1 MSRHMR
7 LDAASRQGGVTL
19 IEVLVSI
26 VIVVIGLLGLA
37 GLQARINLA
46 EMEAFQR
53 AQAIVLL
60 QDMSDRINANRRTPM
75 SYVTATP
82 LGAGQSVQDCSAMT
96 GATRDLCE
104 WSNALLGAGESSG
117 GNQVG
122 AMIGARGCIVNTVA
136 TLPQQFLVSVVWQGL
151 NPTTAPLATACG
163 AGSYSNE
170 ALRRAVVT
178 TVTIACLQNNAVT
191 GACIP

>member
-1 MSRHMR
+1 MSQRMR
-7 LDAASRQGGVTL
+7 FNASSRQRGVTL

-37 GLQARINLA
+37 GLQARIQLA

-60 QDMSDRINANRRTPM
+60 ADMTDRLNANRRNAM

-82 LGAGQSVQDCSAMT
+82 MGTGQSVQDCSAMT

-104 WSNALLGAGESSG
+104 WSNALLGAAEASSG
-117 GNQVG
+117 GSKVG
-122 AMIGARGCIVNTVA
+122 AMIGARGCIANTVA
-136 TLPQQFLVSVVWQGL
+136 TKPRQFLVSVVWQGL
-151 NPTTAPLATACG
+151 NATTTPAATACG
-163 AGSYSNE
+163 SGSYGNE
-170 ALRRAVVT
+170 TQRRAAVT
-178 TVTIACLQNNAVT
+178 TVTIGCLQNDPVT
-191 GACIP
+191 GACL